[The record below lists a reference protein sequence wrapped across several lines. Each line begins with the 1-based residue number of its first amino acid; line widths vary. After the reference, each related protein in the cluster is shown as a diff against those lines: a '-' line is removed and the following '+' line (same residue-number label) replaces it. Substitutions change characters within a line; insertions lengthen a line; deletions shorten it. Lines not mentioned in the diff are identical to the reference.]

1 MTRVS
6 GDDVLHAE
14 RACQRLVLRYAD
26 LIDAGFAGRVAELFD
41 RDAVW
46 ESGPR
51 RWVGIQEIRRGF
63 AAREALPRVSAHL
76 CGPLLFTLS
85 SPDQAEGVTSYLL
98 LRANPVRRGGAAQ
111 PSEWRLAGFYDD
123 EFVRVDG
130 EWLFAHRRAV
140 VTFSDPA

>member
-6 GDDVLHAE
+6 DDEALQAE

-76 CGPLLFTLS
+76 CGPTLLTML
-85 SPDQAEGVTSYLL
+85 SPDQAEGVTSYVLF
-98 LRANPVRRGGAAQ
+98 RARPARRDGVAQ

-123 EFVRVDG
+123 AFVRVDG